1 MKRLSKIFAALALL
15 LAATACSDNEPLAPS
30 DNPGKPQKIVMTLN
44 GGISDYDASRAIN
57 TSWADGDRLFL
68 HLKCGDDTV
77 YANATFSAETQEW
90 GVSTFGTIPEGTES
104 TCEVHYFRDADV
116 QSTKVALADSSAVF
130 VDTVATFTF
139 SGDRLA
145 VTATVKPLFGRIRF
159 KGTPGTTFIVY
170 GFQNYKS
177 YAPETNSMENNTV
190 FSTLEIGA
198 DGYSPYVYGFY
209 PSTVAK
215 KVLSLRYGD
224 FSLYNMLLGTQP
236 LSAGASGMLNLPT
249 AESHQGWDTTDVNN
263 PEFFAN
269 GVKFKMIAVEGGSF
283 MMGDSS
289 EVENCCPVHKVTLS
303 NYYIGETEV
312 TQALWYAVMQA
323 KPMAFV
329 STSYQ
334 WSSSYSLGDNI
345 PAYYISREYCD
356 MFIEKLNA
364 ITGFRFRLPTEAEWE
379 YAARGGKKTH
389 GYKYS
394 GGNDADMVAADR
406 GPGFYGDSNDYVKTK
421 AANELGIYDMTGN
434 VHEWCY
440 DRYAAYTE
448 EEATNPTGPD
458 DTSIT
463 NYVIRGGFVGN
474 NQPVYHR
481 TYASSSFNT
490 GPNTGLRLAFSAEEQ

>member
-1 MKRLSKIFAALALL
+1 MKHLSYLFAALALL
-15 LAATACSDNEPLAPS
+15 IAATACSDNEPLASS

-116 QSTKVALADSSAVF
+116 QSTKVALAYTSAVF

-159 KGTPGTTFIVY
+159 KGTPGSSFTVY

-177 YAPETNSMENNTV
+177 YAPETNSIENNTV

-289 EVENCCPVHKVTLS
+289 DVANCCPVHKVTLS

-323 KPMAFV
+323 KPLDFIRNQWD
-329 STSYQ
+329 STYA
-334 WSSSYSLGDNI
+334 LGDNI

-364 ITGFRFRLPTEAEWE
+364 ITGFKFRLPTEAEWE

-394 GGNDADMVAADR
+394 GGNDGGTVAAVS
-406 GPGFYGDSNDYVKTK
+406 GPGYSSNTSNYVKTK

-434 VHEWCY
+434 VQEWCY

-448 EEATNPTGPD
+448 DEATNPTGPD

-463 NYVIRGGFVGN
+463 NYVLRGGYVGN
-474 NQPVYHR
+474 NRYVYYR
-481 TYASSSFNT
+481 EYKSSTDRDFH
-490 GPNTGLRLAFSAEEQ
+490 TGLRLALSAEEQ

>member
-1 MKRLSKIFAALALL
+1 MKRLSKIFAALSLL
-15 LAATACSDNEPLAPS
+15 LAATACSDNEPQAPS

-44 GGISDYDASRAIN
+44 GGIADYDASRAIN

-116 QSTKVALADSSAVF
+116 QSTKVALADTSAVF

-145 VTATVKPLFGRIRF
+145 VTATVKPLFGRSRF

-190 FSTLEIGA
+190 FSTLEIGT

-289 EVENCCPVHKVTLS
+289 EVYNCCPVHKVTLS

-312 TQALWYAVMQA
+312 TKALWYAVMQA
-323 KPMAFV
+323 KPMPFIDK
-329 STSYQ
+329 
-334 WSSSYSLGDNI
+334 WSSEDYNTY
-345 PAYYISREYCD
+345 AANYITREDCD
-356 MFIEKLNA
+356 IFIEKLNA
-364 ITGFRFRLPTEAEWE
+364 VTGFNFRLPTEAEWE
-379 YAARGGKKTH
+379 YAARGGKKSR
-389 GYKYS
+389 GCIYS
-394 GGNDADMVAADR
+394 G
-406 GPGFYGDSNDYVKTK
+406 SNDLSVVCERTTYPKPIK
-421 AANELGIYDMTGN
+421 NRMQNELGIYDMSGGE
-434 VHEWCY
+434 VREWCF

-448 EEATNPTGPD
+448 DDVTNPQGSD

-463 NYVIRGGFVGN
+463 NYVVRGGTRDYYWVSGN
-474 NQPVYHR
+474 TSPLEVFHR
-481 TYASSSFNT
+481 ENRISTDRDEYN
-490 GPNTGLRLAFSAEEQ
+490 GLRLALSTEEQ